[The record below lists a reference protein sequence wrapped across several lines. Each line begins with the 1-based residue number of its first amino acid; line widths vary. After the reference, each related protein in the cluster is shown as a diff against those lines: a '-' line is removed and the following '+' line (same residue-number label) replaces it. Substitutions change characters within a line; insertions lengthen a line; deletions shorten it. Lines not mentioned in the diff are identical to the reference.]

1 MGKSRNRKDHK
12 KKVKQRNERIKN
24 EFKRAQKSAW
34 EKFEQRKQ
42 EEKKDDFIYPD
53 FK

>member
-24 EFKRAQKSAW
+24 EFKRVQKMAW

-42 EEKKDDFIYPD
+42 QEQQDDFQYPE